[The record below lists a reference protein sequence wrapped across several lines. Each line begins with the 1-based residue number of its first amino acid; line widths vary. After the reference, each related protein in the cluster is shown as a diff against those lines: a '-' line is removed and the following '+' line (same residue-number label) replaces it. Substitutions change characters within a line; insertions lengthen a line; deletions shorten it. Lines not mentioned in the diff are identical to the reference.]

1 MAFGGGNSSNS
12 LAAVL
17 IVLVAAAAVSRTA
30 SAISLKAR
38 DHRCDKAEEGK
49 TVTVLI
55 QKVPVDCRCEKGI
68 VTDCERPKSRG
79 RTCDEELKV
88 RANFREISCPQK
100 LHQT

>member
-17 IVLVAAAAVSRTA
+17 IVLVAAAAALSRTA
-30 SAISLKAR
+30 SGISLKAR
-38 DHRCDKAEEGK
+38 DHRCDEAEEGK

-79 RTCDEELKV
+79 GRTCDEELKV
-88 RANFREISCPQK
+88 RTNFRE
-100 LHQT
+100 